1 MKTNVELEFIGEVRK
16 LSEAT
21 RNLALFWYKNRKEL
35 EELNMCKDYPFD
47 ESLQDLALEA
57 GNWYLA
63 LSNAYYEKMLKM
75 QK

>member
-1 MKTNVELEFIGEVRK
+1 MKKDVELEFLGKVRE

-35 EELNMCKDYPFD
+35 EELNVCKDYPFN

-57 GNWYLA
+57 GNWFLT
-63 LSNAYYEKMLKM
+63 LFNEYYGTNF
-75 QK
+75 

>member
-1 MKTNVELEFIGEVRK
+1 MKTNVELELLNKVRE

-35 EELNMCKDYPFD
+35 GDINERKDYPFS

-57 GNWYLA
+57 YDWYVA
-63 LSNAYYEKMLKM
+63 LSNAYYEKM

>member
-1 MKTNVELEFIGEVRK
+1 MKTNVELEFINKVRE

-35 EELNMCKDYPFD
+35 ESLDISKDHPFS

-57 GNWYLA
+57 NNWYVV
-63 LSNAYYEKMLKM
+63 LSNEYYEKMLKN
-75 QK
+75 KH